1 MTTTTQHG
9 QITLPTSELRQIL
22 AVLDEYTTSDKTR
35 HVMTLAQVR
44 PIIVEQTPNDETPPT
59 ALEWQA
65 TDSYALVSITQRV
78 QHTLTEPALIDPAA
92 LLAAL
97 PKKADTSRTAET
109 VLSLTPDAWQLTT
122 GHNTTTGTTQTA
134 GIEWPNT
141 WGLWKD
147 QKPEVAPHSMASW
160 QHERLGKTGKHLAGK
175 EGARI
180 ELATMRNDNG
190 QPNPNAPVVYV
201 ITTGHT
207 GNQLDTT
214 TRVLLMPQRKQ

>member
-1 MTTTTQHG
+1 
-9 QITLPTSELRQIL
+9 
-22 AVLDEYTTSDKTR
+22 
-35 HVMTLAQVR
+35 
-44 PIIVEQTPNDETPPT
+44 
-59 ALEWQA
+59 
-65 TDSYALVSITQRV
+65 VSITQRV

-122 GHNTTTGTTQTA
+122 GHNTTTGTTQTE
-134 GIEWPNT
+134 IEWPNT

-175 EGARI
+175 DYARI
-180 ELATMRNDNG
+180 ELASMRNDTA
-190 QPNPNAPVVYV
+190 NP
-201 ITTGHT
+201 
-207 GNQLDTT
+207 
-214 TRVLLMPQRKQ
+214 TRTPQSFT